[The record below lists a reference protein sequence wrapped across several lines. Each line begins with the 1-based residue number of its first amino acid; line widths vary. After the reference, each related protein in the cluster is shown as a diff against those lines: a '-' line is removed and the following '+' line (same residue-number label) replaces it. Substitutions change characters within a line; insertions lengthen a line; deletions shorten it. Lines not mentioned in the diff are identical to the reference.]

1 MMLVQRVTLHDL
13 KKRVRR
19 EGLCR
24 AHCTHLKKECT
35 EERCRSTH
43 HHAKHL
49 LLLEDDDPLSLSRV
63 EEGELNLYKDLLC
76 IEGCP
81 CECHVCDPVECEVET
96 KMRRTVEKSGGG
108 EEGGGAGASGIAWG
122 LIHPG
127 PQYVHVPP
135 PFDKY
140 FLLDDI
146 RIALSKDKT
155 ERPPRAEDLIVPD
168 KTLFLCGLVQEMKDG
183 KGKGKGKEKV
193 FLDGWSFRFEAVICK
208 GRSVLHRA
216 SVSSSGEPFIL
227 AEDFTDPK
235 RSCFA
240 FPFESRREKAKAKD
254 FLETS
259 QKGGYTTFLCYLA
272 LRMHGQCNSTFSEI
286 LSERQAVFPGEK
298 YSDLLKRAKSHLES
312 SLRLSPTEEV
322 IRFFT
327 QYHKGKGSKKATQAA
342 QTKNDNRIVCV
353 ENSLLSLRCASQ
365 QEGGCS
371 SLCYNGA
378 TDVSF
383 HEGRAKH
390 TQELKT
396 LARGICESSKRSSSE
411 ICFNVVKRRRIES
424 DLGLR
429 CSIETCDDDLDSEKA
444 ASMDLKH
451 PVLPSELDGTGP
463 VALDPPP
470 S

>member
-13 KKRVRR
+13 KKRARR

-43 HHAKHL
+43 HHAKNL

-63 EEGELNLYKDLLC
+63 EEGELHVYKDLLC

-96 KMRRTVEKSGGG
+96 KMRRTVEKSGDEG
-108 EEGGGAGASGIAWG
+108 EEGGAGASGIAWG

-127 PQYVHVPP
+127 PQYVHVPS

-146 RIALSKDKT
+146 RIALSKTD
-155 ERPPRAEDLIVPD
+155 RPPRVEHFTLPD
-168 KTLFLCGLVQEMKDG
+168 KTLFLCGLVQKKKDG
-183 KGKGKGKEKV
+183 KEKGKGKGV
-193 FLDGWSFRFEAVICK
+193 TDGWSIRFEAVICK
-208 GRSVLHRA
+208 GRSVFHRA
-216 SVSSSGEPFIL
+216 SVLSSGGEPFIL
-227 AEDFTDPK
+227 SEDVTDPK
-235 RSCFA
+235 RACFA

-272 LRMHGQCNSTFSEI
+272 LRMNGQCNSTFSEM
-286 LSERQAVFPGEK
+286 LNERHAVFPGET
-298 YSDLLKRAKSHLES
+298 YSDLLKKAKSHLES

-322 IRFFT
+322 IRIFN
-327 QYHKGKGSKKATQAA
+327 QYHKGNGSKKATQAA

-353 ENSLLSLRCASQ
+353 ENSLLTLRCASQ
-365 QEGGCS
+365 QEGGS
-371 SLCYNGA
+371 SDLCYNGA
-378 TDVSF
+378 TDISF
-383 HEGRAKH
+383 HEGRTKH
-390 TQELKT
+390 TQDLKT

-429 CSIETCDDDLDSEKA
+429 CITVSEGEAYDDLDSEQA
-444 ASMDLKH
+444 VTMDLQH
-451 PVLPSELDGTGP
+451 PVLPSEVDGSM
-463 VALDPPP
+463 ALDPSPP
-470 S
+470 